1 MKRTD
6 FYRTDL
12 VVEHEQLVQ
21 HATEKEKE
29 TLEDSSG
36 VLFEERREGVI
47 HITEVK
53 IDEEGSKRIGKKEGH
68 YITLAVPTLQVYEED
83 QFQQLMMLL
92 KEQLSN
98 IFKRHENSTKKR
110 FLFIGLG
117 NREVTPDAIGPLVM
131 DQLKEIIPHYYSGD
145 QSDVVV
151 YAPGVTIQTG
161 LETAKFVQAVAKEV
175 EPDAII
181 IIDALAARDSN
192 RLCKTI
198 QLTDTGIHPGS
209 GVGNMRKELSEE
221 SLGVPVIAIGI
232 PTVVDGPVL
241 VADAI
246 DTLFRYMSSQIHEAS
261 SPSSALSVA
270 PWLRSDH
277 HIDIELLKPIFGDWA
292 EWPHEDRVSL
302 LEEALHSKQL
312 ATFIAPKEIDAWV
325 QRYAHLLA
333 STLQDWLLERGS
345 LGKM

>member
-1 MKRTD
+1 MERRD

-29 TLEDSSG
+29 QLEESSG
-36 VLFEERREGVI
+36 VDFQERREGAF
-47 HITEVK
+47 HITEVT
-53 IDEEGSKRIGKKEGH
+53 INEAGAKRIGKKEGY
-68 YITLAVPTLQVYEED
+68 YITLAAPSLQVYEEE
-83 QFQQLMMLL
+83 QFQQFMVHF
-92 KEQLSN
+92 KKQLTN
-98 IFKRHENSTKKR
+98 VFQRHRLTEAAR

-117 NREVTPDAIGPLVM
+117 NRDVTPDAVGPLVM
-131 DQLKEIIPHYYSGD
+131 DELKEVIPHYYAEN

-161 LETAKFVQAVAKEV
+161 LETAHFVKAIAQEV

-181 IIDALAARDSN
+181 ILDALAARDSN

-221 SLGVPVIAIGI
+221 TLGVPVIAIGI

-246 DTLFRYMSSQIHEAS
+246 DTLFQYISGQIHEAS
-261 SPSSALSVA
+261 SPSAALSVA
-270 PWLRSDH
+270 PWLRSDTKV
-277 HIDIELLKPIFGDWA
+277 DAEVLKPIFGDWA
-292 EWPHEDRVSL
+292 EWPHEDRIAL
-302 LEEALHSKQL
+302 LEDALRSKQL
-312 ATFIAPKEIDAWV
+312 STFIAPKEIDAWV
-325 QRYAHLLA
+325 QQYAYLLA
-333 STLQDWLLERGS
+333 ETLKEWLTEMKAS
-345 LGKM
+345 